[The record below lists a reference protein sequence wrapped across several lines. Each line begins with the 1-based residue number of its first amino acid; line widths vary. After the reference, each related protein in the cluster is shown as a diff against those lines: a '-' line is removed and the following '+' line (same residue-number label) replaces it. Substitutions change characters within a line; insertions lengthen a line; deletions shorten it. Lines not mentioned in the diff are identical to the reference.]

1 MDAPRPSYMVIN
13 SSDIL
18 DVSHSEENE
27 FVYGNDVFRQI
38 QGTAMGSPAAV
49 VYADIVMLYLEKRY
63 VLPILEGE
71 GFEVQVYRRFI
82 IAWLRRSSSA
92 HFR

>member
-1 MDAPRPSYMVIN
+1 MPLALRTWLLTAVTSLMSVIRKK
-13 SSDIL
+13 
-18 DVSHSEENE
+18 NE

-71 GFEVQVYRRFI
+71 GLEVQVYRRFI

>member
-1 MDAPRPSYMVIN
+1 
-13 SSDIL
+13 
-18 DVSHSEENE
+18 
-27 FVYGNDVFRQI
+27 
-38 QGTAMGSPAAV
+38 MGSPAAV
-49 VYADIVMLYLEKRY
+49 VYADIVMLYLEKQY

-71 GFEVQVYRRFI
+71 GLEVQVYRRFI